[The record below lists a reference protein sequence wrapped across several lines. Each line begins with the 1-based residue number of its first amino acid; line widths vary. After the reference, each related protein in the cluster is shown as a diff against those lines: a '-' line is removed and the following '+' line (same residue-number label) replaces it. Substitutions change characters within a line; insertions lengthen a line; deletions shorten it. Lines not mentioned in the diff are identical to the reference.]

1 MILYLIRYILFDT
14 RPCHIRYAPDSV
26 RFVGPM
32 TLYQTVQLAGEDRGY
47 STRAFLLYDG
57 IHYDPLVWESGGVAP
72 SQGVFP
78 VEDETVMLDAL
89 QIAGKAQK
97 VFAMLAGMLQPDSQ
111 YAPQVVIKGYNYYE
125 TCLAMCLPCGL
136 KCFCV
141 DESSYAHGV
150 HGTVATMTLA
160 QNHHHKYYTT

>member
-1 MILYLIRYILFDT
+1 MTT
-14 RPCHIRYAPDSV
+14 RFAT
-26 RFVGPM
+26 FFGPM

-97 VFAMLAGMLQPDSQ
+97 VFAMLAPARLPICTTG
-111 YAPQVVIKGYNYYE
+111 GYKR
-125 TCLAMCLPCGL
+125 L
-136 KCFCV
+136 
-141 DESSYAHGV
+141 
-150 HGTVATMTLA
+150 
-160 QNHHHKYYTT
+160 